1 MSEEYISRSKYRAIK
16 LALAKMSGEQIQA
29 AMSDPGFVEAIAA
42 AAQTGDVEA
51 VRAVLRAKFDELDGS
66 VQGLVAAA
74 IAEIDAL
81 PRVRGGVSAGSADP
95 GGPER

>member
-1 MSEEYISRSKYRAIK
+1 MLR
-16 LALAKMSGEQIQA
+16 
-29 AMSDPGFVEAIAA
+29 
-42 AAQTGDVEA
+42 
-51 VRAVLRAKFDELDGS
+51 RAVLRAKFDELDGS
-66 VQGLVAAA
+66 VQGLVAAAA